1 MKGSSMSI
9 SIRGISVTLALAA
22 GTLLAQNTG
31 EITGT
36 VADASGAVIVGAA
49 VTITNTATSQ
59 TREVTT
65 NQAGNYSVPYLV
77 PGTYDLRVETSGFKS
92 VSRRGVEIQVGAVAR
107 IDFAMEVGE
116 VSQRV
121 EVSGGAPLLT
131 TENAAVG
138 TVIENKRIV
147 DLPLNGRNYLQLV
160 ALSPNVTT
168 EGGAGGG
175 GGLQG
180 GQRSQSSF
188 SIAGQRLEYN
198 RYTLDGVENTDPN
211 FNSYII
217 QPSVDFIQEF
227 KVQTGVYSAEF
238 GRAVSQISASTKG
251 GANQYHGTAF
261 EFLRNSAMDAK
272 QWNTTVAK
280 NPFRRNQ
287 YGFTLGGPISIPKL
301 FNGHDK
307 LFFLSNFEALR
318 DRTTLQLFSS
328 VATDRMRS
336 GDFTASGRNIFDPL
350 TRVFNANGLAIS
362 ASPFAGNIIPKDRFN
377 RVSLQLFEFYP
388 RQTVPGDNLLNNF
401 SRNAQSPLDQTQ
413 FNQRVDYNESSK
425 SNWFFRF
432 SNSSDALTTAA
443 VFPSDNAITP
453 TDVEQEVLSN
463 TRIFGANIV
472 NEVRFGHNKF
482 FNDVAHTFSFNRDIA
497 AELKIPGL
505 VSISPAA
512 YGVPSVGLGQGV
524 AGFGGADA
532 WSTRNHTFQLMDNL
546 SIIRGKHSIR
556 FGAEIRR
563 DRYNQLGNQKSTGE
577 FNFTGG
583 ATFNPAS
590 RGNTGFPFADY
601 MIGEINNSSR
611 AVAPANTMLRSTSI
625 YGYVQDD
632 WKITP
637 KLTLNLGLRYEN
649 ARPWH
654 DKYRGI
660 MNVQLFDVGV
670 GPNGILSGTK
680 LPIYTRPGSGDF
692 YEGMNYHFADGQLI
706 QSGDQFMGR
715 SLVNSDNNNFAVRI
729 GLAYSPTRRWTFRTG
744 FGTFYTQDT
753 GNPVFDMGR
762 NLGGRD
768 SFVSN
773 TEKPNQNFSD
783 PWVEERQS
791 FKCTGWTGT
800 CIGTPQFLGN
810 IQQNRTPYVNQWL
823 FNIQRQLTENLVLEV
838 GYQGNEGHKLPRFR
852 LYNQAILKSGPTDAS
867 TIAQRSPWPNYGRL
881 QEVDGIDN
889 SNYHALALKLQQRF
903 SKGLTYLIG
912 FTWSKAIDG
921 GSAIRTNTGDTL
933 WPVNSYD
940 LHDMRGPAQ
949 FDVPRRFV
957 ASFVYELPFTM
968 NNRFVKQ
975 VIGGWQLGGI
985 VTAADGAP
993 TTTPGPNGDSA
1004 NLNVLANFG
1013 DATGISI
1020 TPPGGQTAQHFW
1032 NIAAFDV
1039 TNPALSYR
1047 VGNLARG
1054 VIRKPG
1060 SQQADLSLTKNF
1072 RIYERHS
1079 LQFRFD
1085 AFNALNHPSWN
1096 APSTTATS
1104 PSTFGVVTTART
1116 MRQLQV
1122 ALKYSF

>member
-1 MKGSSMSI
+1 MTTFVTRI
-9 SIRGISVTLALAA
+9 SILLALAA
-22 GTLLAQNTG
+22 WPLAAQNTG

-36 VADASGAVIVGAA
+36 IADSTGAVILGAS
-49 VTITNTATSQ
+49 VTITNTATGQ
-59 TREVTT
+59 IRQVNT
-65 NQAGNYSVPYLV
+65 NQSGNYSVPYLV
-77 PGTYDLRVETSGFKS
+77 PGVYDIRVETPGFKAI
-92 VSRRGVEIQVGAVAR
+92 SRRGVDIQVGAVAR
-107 IDFAMEVGE
+107 LDFAMEVGE

-121 EVSGGAPLLT
+121 EVSGGAPLLS

-168 EGGAGGG
+168 EGGAGGA

-180 GQRSQSSF
+180 GARSQASF

-238 GRAVSQISASTKG
+238 GRATSQISATTKG
-251 GANQYHGTAF
+251 GGNQYHGTAF

-287 YGFTLGGPISIPKL
+287 YGFTLGGPIDIPKL
-301 FNGHDK
+301 FHGRDK

-318 DRTTLQLFSS
+318 DRTTIQLFSS
-328 VATDRMRS
+328 VATDRMRA
-336 GDFTASGRNIFDPL
+336 GDFSASGRNIFDPRSR
-350 TRVFNANGLAIS
+350 TYNASGLAVS
-362 ASPFAGNIIPKDRFN
+362 ATQFQGNKIPADRFN

-401 SRNAQSPLDQTQ
+401 SRSAQSPFDQTQ
-413 FNQRVDYNESSK
+413 FNQRIDFNESSK
-425 SNWFFRF
+425 SNWFFRY
-432 SNSSDALTTAA
+432 STSSESLTTAA
-443 VFPSDNAITP
+443 VFPGDNAITP

-463 TRIFGANIV
+463 TRILGPLTV
-472 NEVRFGHNKF
+472 NEFRFGHNKF
-482 FNDVAHTFSFNRDIA
+482 FNDVAHTFSYNRDIA
-497 AELKIPGL
+497 GELKIPGL
-505 VSISPAA
+505 NAISPAA
-512 YGVPSVGLGQGV
+512 YGVPSVGIGQGV

-532 WSTRNHTFQLMDNL
+532 WSTRNHTFQVMDNV
-546 SIIRGKHSIR
+546 SVIRGTHSFR
-556 FGAEIRR
+556 FGGEIRR

-577 FNFTGG
+577 FNFTGT

-601 MIGEINNSSR
+601 MLGEINNSSR
-611 AVAPANTMLRSTSI
+611 AVAPAITLLRASSF

-632 WKITP
+632 WKVTS
-637 KLTLNLGLRYEN
+637 KLTVNIGLRYEN

-660 MNVQLFDVGV
+660 MNVQLFDPGV
-670 GPNGILSGTK
+670 GPNGLLANTK
-680 LPIYTRPGSGDF
+680 LPIYTRPGKGDF
-692 YEGMNYHFADGQLI
+692 YEGMFYHFADGQLI
-706 QSGDQFMGR
+706 QAGDQYMGR
-715 SLVNSDNNNFAVRI
+715 SLVNPDNNNFGARI
-729 GLAYSPTRRWTFRTG
+729 GIAYSPTARLTFRAG

-773 TEKPNQNFSD
+773 SETPNQNFSD
-783 PWVEERQS
+783 PWALERQT
-791 FKCTGWTGT
+791 FKCTGWSGT

-838 GYQGNEGHKLPRFR
+838 GYQGNEGHRLPRFR
-852 LYNQAILKSGPTDAS
+852 LYNQAILKTGPSDAS

-889 SNYHALALKLQQRF
+889 SNYHALSAKLQQRF
-903 SKGLTYLIG
+903 SKGLTYLVG
-912 FTWSKAIDG
+912 FTWSKVIDG

-940 LHDMRGPAQ
+940 LADMRGPAQ
-949 FDVPRRFV
+949 FDVPHRFV
-957 ASFVYELPFTM
+957 ASFVYELPFAKG
-968 NNRFVKQ
+968 NRFTKAI
-975 VIGGWQLGGI
+975 IGGWQLGGI
-985 VTAADGAP
+985 ITLADGAP

-1004 NLNVLANFG
+1004 NLNVLANYG
-1013 DATGISI
+1013 NATGISI

-1032 NIAAFDV
+1032 NLAAFDV
-1039 TNPALSYR
+1039 TNPILSYR

-1054 VIRKPG
+1054 VLRKPG
-1060 SQQADLSLTKNF
+1060 TRQADLSLNKTF
-1072 RIYERHS
+1072 RIYERHA

-1085 AFNALNHPSWN
+1085 AFNSTNHPNWN
-1096 APSTTATS
+1096 SPSTTATS
-1104 PSTFGVVTTART
+1104 PTTFGVVTTAKT

-1122 ALKYSF
+1122 ALKYTF